1 MPSAKNVA
9 ILGRKVGMSR
19 WFQEDGSNIP
29 VTVIEAGPCVVTQVK
44 TTETDGY
51 AGVQMGFEDAKVR
64 RAAMPQIG
72 HDAKAG
78 TAPKRFHREF
88 RCDSDEEATAFEAG
102 QTIDV
107 SAFEGIKFVD
117 VAGTS
122 KGKGFQGPMKR
133 HNFAGLEASHGV
145 ERKHRSAGSIGGH
158 GTNLG
163 TGPKVKKGKRM
174 AGHMGSEQVTVRSL
188 DVIHA
193 DPEKNLLV
201 VKGPVPGPNGGDL
214 YIRPSVRLYKSKA
227 RVQSEA

>member
-1 MPSAKNVA
+1 VASCKNVA
-9 ILGRKVGMSR
+9 IMGRKVGMTR
-19 WFQEDGSNIP
+19 WFTAEGANIP

-51 AGVQMGFEDAKVR
+51 AAVQFGFEDAKVR
-64 RAAMPQIG
+64 RVAIPQIA
-72 HDAKAG
+72 HDAKAK

-88 RCDSDEEATAFEAG
+88 RVDNDGEAEGFELG
-102 QTIDV
+102 QAITVADL
-107 SAFEGIKFVD
+107 EGIKFVD
-117 VAGTS
+117 IVGTS
-122 KGKGFQGPMKR
+122 KGKGFQGVMKR
-133 HNFAGLEASHGV
+133 HNFAGLEDSHGV

-158 GTNLG
+158 ATNLG
-163 TGPKVKKGKRM
+163 TGPKPKKGKRM
-174 AGHMGSEQVTVRSL
+174 AGHMGAERVTVRSL

-227 RVQSEA
+227 RVQAEA